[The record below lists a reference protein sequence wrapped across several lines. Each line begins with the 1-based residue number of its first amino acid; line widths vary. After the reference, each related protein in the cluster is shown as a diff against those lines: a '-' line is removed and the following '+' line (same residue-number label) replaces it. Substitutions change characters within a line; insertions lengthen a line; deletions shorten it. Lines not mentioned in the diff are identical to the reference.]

1 MRGSKA
7 ARLVMLYRILS
18 IVLALGLGACAEPAS
33 WYRPL
38 ADGFGYAEHR
48 LDDDTWRVGFAG
60 SGGTPREAVE
70 IYALY
75 RAAEVT
81 LANGRDR
88 FAVLAWQTETT
99 ETAWAFEFVPLY
111 LQHESSFGHRK
122 ATGFPVPSLRPPA
135 TRTTAWATIRTL
147 PGEAPE
153 DAPVHDARRVIE
165 TYGPGF

>member
-1 MRGSKA
+1 MPRRFLSVV
-7 ARLVMLYRILS
+7 LV
-18 IVLALGLGACAEPAS
+18 LGLAACAEPATL
-33 WYRPL
+33 YRPL
-38 ADGFGYAEHR
+38 IDGFGYAEHR
-48 LDDDTWRVGFAG
+48 LDEDTWRVGFAG
-60 SGGTPREAVE
+60 NGGTPREAVE

-81 LANGRDR
+81 LAQGRDR
-88 FAVLAWQTETT
+88 FAVLDTAVETT
-99 ETAWAFEFVPLY
+99 ETSWAFELVPLY
-111 LQHESSFGHRK
+111 LRQEKSFGHRK

-147 PGEAPE
+147 PGEVPA